1 MPLYF
6 FDLHD
11 GDDHTVDDFG
21 MDFDRFVE
29 ARNYAVSL
37 LPDMAREELP
47 DGPRRDFIC
56 DIRAESGEVVY
67 QAVLR
72 FREKLL
78 GVALEPEAPAQRAR
92 PADRVASAGETSS
105 I

>member
-11 GDDHTVDDFG
+11 GDVHTIDDFG
-21 MDFDRFVE
+21 IEFDRLEE

-47 DGPRRDFIC
+47 NGPRRDFIC
-56 DIRAESGEVVY
+56 DIRAEGAQIVY
-67 QAVLR
+67 RAVLK
-72 FREKLL
+72 FREDRFDTQSS
-78 GVALEPEAPAQRAR
+78 EQRACDKVT
-92 PADRVASAGETSS
+92 AVGGDRQ
-105 I
+105 